1 MKLHTKLIL
10 GRDKNKQIFIT
21 ELLDSIE
28 SYKENMLYEA
38 IIETIVPLGPEPMQK
53 HFEEI
58 ETDDPIEYV
67 KTHCKFPIMEID
79 ENRFGEKVI
88 TCGDGSGYVTRYIF
102 SE

>member
-1 MKLHTKLIL
+1 
-10 GRDKNKQIFIT
+10 
-21 ELLDSIE
+21 
-28 SYKENMLYEA
+28 MLYEA

-58 ETDDPIEYV
+58 ETNDPVEYV

-79 ENRFGEKVI
+79 ENRCGEKVI

>member
-1 MKLHTKLIL
+1 MLTDTIIDCRVMKTDRSGKIYDI
-10 GRDKNKQIFIT
+10 RRK
-21 ELLDSIE
+21 
-28 SYKENMLYEA
+28 NMLYEA

-58 ETDDPIEYV
+58 ETDDPVEYV